1 VKPRRSNPLL
11 FVALGVFLLNAAA
24 WSQTGSET
32 PDLKEVTA
40 TGMGSITGGDVAHA
54 KDDAVEDALR
64 NAIEQTL
71 GTMIQA
77 ETLAQNFTVVE
88 DNIYSKTQ
96 GYIQKY
102 DIVRQGKQDAMMYQ
116 VTVRALV
123 KVSKLKDDLDAIS
136 TLMRRKKM
144 PRLMVMI
151 DEKNIGETATAA
163 HYLEADLNTAE
174 SELMN
179 KFMEKGF
186 RFVDAATVKQ
196 NLSREKEAAI
206 LEGDVRQAAAV
217 GRRSGAEVILVGKA
231 LAKATEV
238 EAFGA
243 RIRSQQSTVTVRAIR
258 TDTGDIIATGTE
270 QGKTSHIDDVTGGTI
285 AIQKSCDALAE
296 ALMSKILDRWSTDV
310 NTGGTLTLR
319 VNGVE
324 DYGQLNQFKSS
335 LKYYVRGVTGVTQRD
350 FNNGFAVLELEMKG
364 NSDDLAQRLSA
375 AKMEGYKIKVTG
387 VSEGGVTVQLVPT
400 SGAAP
405 VQTPEQ
411 DTPAEEDN
419 SGN

>member
-1 VKPRRSNPLL
+1 MNIRRHNPAL
-11 FVALGVFLLNAAA
+11 FVGLGVLMLNTVA
-24 WSQTGSET
+24 WSQTESDK

-96 GYIQKY
+96 GYIQRY
-102 DIVRQGKQDAMMYQ
+102 DIIKQGKSGDQMYE

-123 KVSKLKDDLDAIS
+123 KVSQLKDDLDAIS

-151 DEKNIGETATAA
+151 DEKNVGETATAS

-186 RFVDAATVKQ
+186 RFVDAAVVKQ

-217 GRRSGAEVILVGKA
+217 GRRSGAEVVLVGKA
-231 LAKATEV
+231 LAKATEI

-270 QGKTSHIDDVTGGTI
+270 QGKFTHIDDVTGGTK
-285 AIQKSCDALAE
+285 AIQKACDALAD

-319 VNGVE
+319 VNGVD

-335 LKYYVRGVTGVTQRD
+335 LKYYVRGITNVTQRD
-350 FNNGFAVLELEMKG
+350 FSNGFATLELEMKG

-387 VSEGGVTVQLVPT
+387 VSEGGVTVQIVPT
-400 SGAAP
+400 TGAAP
-405 VQTPEQ
+405 VQTPAAE
-411 DTPAEEDN
+411 DTT
-419 SGN
+419 GK

>member
-1 VKPRRSNPLL
+1 MEDRVNTRRLNPL
-11 FVALGVFLLNAAA
+11 FFAALGFLLWSAAA
-24 WSQTGSET
+24 WSQTGSGA

-64 NAIEQTL
+64 NAVEQTL

-102 DIVRQGKQDAMMYQ
+102 DIVKQGKTDAMMYE

-123 KVSKLKDDLDAIS
+123 KVSQLKDDLDAIA

-151 DEKNIGETATAA
+151 DEKNVGETATAF

-196 NLSREKEAAI
+196 NLSREKESAI

-217 GRRSGAEVILVGKA
+217 GRRSGAEVVLVGKA

-238 EAFGA
+238 EAFGTL
-243 RIRSQQSTVTVRAIR
+243 IRSQQATVTVRAIR

-270 QGKTSHIDDVTGGTI
+270 QGKFTHIDDVTGGTK
-285 AIQKSCDALAE
+285 AIQKACDALSE
-296 ALMSKILDRWSTDV
+296 ALMSKILDRWSVEV

-319 VNGVE
+319 VNGVD
-324 DYGQLNQFKSS
+324 DYAQLNQFKSS

-350 FNNGFAVLELEMKG
+350 FNNGFAVFELEMKG
-364 NSDDLAQRLSA
+364 NSDDLAQRLST
-375 AKMEGYKIKVTG
+375 AKMEGYRIKVTG

-400 SGAAP
+400 SGTAP
-405 VQTPEQ
+405 AQTPEQ
-411 DTPAEEDN
+411 GT

>member
-1 VKPRRSNPLL
+1 MEAGVNTLKRNTVL
-11 FVALGVFLLNAAA
+11 FAALGALLVSEAA
-24 WSQTGSET
+24 WCQTGSET
-32 PDLKEVTA
+32 PDIREVTVN
-40 TGMGSITGGDVAHA
+40 GMGSITGGDVAHA

-64 NAIEQTL
+64 NAVEQTL
-71 GTMIQA
+71 GTMIQS

-88 DNIYSKTQ
+88 DNIYSKSQ

-102 DIVRQGKQDAMMYQ
+102 DIVRQGKSNDQMYE

-196 NLSREKEAAI
+196 NLNREKEAAI
-206 LEGDVRQAAAV
+206 LEGDVKQAAAV
-217 GRRSGAEVILVGKA
+217 GRRSGAEVVLVGKA

-310 NTGGTLTLR
+310 TTGGTLTLR

-335 LKYYVRGVTGVTQRD
+335 LKYTVRGVTGVTQRD
-350 FNNGFAVLELEMKG
+350 FSNGYAVLELEMKG

-375 AKMEGYKIKVTG
+375 AKMEGYRIKVTG

-400 SGAAP
+400 AGTA
-405 VQTPEQ
+405 
-411 DTPAEEDN
+411 PAEETP
-419 SGN
+419 SEQ